1 MASVS
6 TPRSGRPETP
16 GTPPGTPGVTDG
28 AGARFPSQRV
38 DSPLSLGARGA
49 WTSGP
54 NAIIWSRDD
63 ADLDEE
69 PRELQDRA
77 SNAASRAHTAGVP
90 ARPPPPVKL
99 YSLKRAWLM
108 MNAAG
113 ETAALEATKMEMQ
126 RELGVPFRD
135 LMILDPA
142 LPTAYPSAVFIRPRA
157 IVVNMEHVKLV
168 VTSGLVVSP
177 LPRLDECG
185 GDGDAAR
192 ARRFARRL
200 KRQLAA
206 HARQT
211 DGHKQSARFGA
222 CEEDLTLPSVH
233 EEGDIFDGDEGLDGL
248 DGVRE
253 NEEAF
258 PRGPARDAEVVRDAK
273 TKHAETKRDAT
284 NRGVRQAFSST
295 GAEPPPHDEKEKE
308 PKPPDPK
315 STDLLGLRQT
325 PCELRVLLLPF
336 ELRVVE
342 AALHDVCKRLLD
354 ETVALE
360 RDAAPALE
368 ALAER
373 VSAASLEK
381 TRGIKAAMNSLA
393 ARVGAA
399 REALEKLLQDDAD
412 MAAMCLS
419 RGDAS
424 DDETPDDEDLD
435 AANVSQASAGSPAV
449 PAVSA
454 RDDAEET
461 PASLDAANERRRNRG
476 ESLESL
482 SRARRDARASS
493 ASRSGVSVSSA
504 GADAEAH
511 EGVEALLEA
520 YYMHCDYS
528 FKRLNE
534 LRESVDDTE
543 DLAEIKLDSQRN
555 QLIKVDLMLSNG
567 ALAVGAFSMVVGVFG
582 MNLPTGLETSRDAF
596 VEVLFVSAVAC
607 VALFVAVVIACRR
620 WKLLQM

>member
-6 TPRSGRPETP
+6 SPRSGRPATP
-16 GTPPGTPGVTDG
+16 GTPAGTPGTTDG
-28 AGARFPSQRV
+28 AGAARFPPPQV
-38 DSPLSLGARGA
+38 DTRREALGARGA
-49 WTSGP
+49 YTSGP
-54 NAIIWSRDD
+54 NAIIWSRDEP
-63 ADLDEE
+63 DLDEE
-69 PRELQDRA
+69 PRESDRG
-77 SNAASRAHTAGVP
+77 SAANGGSRISAPPMGRDT
-90 ARPPPPVKL
+90 RPPPPAKL
-99 YSLKRAWLM
+99 YSLRRAWLM

-113 ETAALEATKMEMQ
+113 ETAVLEATKMEMQ

-142 LPTAYPSAVFIRPRA
+142 LPTAYPSSIFIRPRA

-177 LPRLDECG
+177 LPPLDKQRS
-185 GDGDAAR
+185 DVDAAFAR
-192 ARRFARRL
+192 AFTRRL

-206 HARQT
+206 GARET
-211 DGHKQSARFGA
+211 DEFQFQSAAA
-222 CEEDLTLPSVH
+222 CEEDLSLPDEGAFFDETSPAFLGNAKKKDATLPKANDSLRSK
-233 EEGDIFDGDEGLDGL
+233 EGDESLSKP
-248 DGVRE
+248 V
-253 NEEAF
+253 
-258 PRGPARDAEVVRDAK
+258 
-273 TKHAETKRDAT
+273 
-284 NRGVRQAFSST
+284 
-295 GAEPPPHDEKEKE
+295 EPT
-308 PKPPDPK
+308 
-315 STDLLGLRQT
+315 TDLLGLRQT

-360 RDAAPALE
+360 RDAAPTLE
-368 ALAER
+368 TLADR

-399 REALEKLLQDDAD
+399 REALEKLLQDDDD

-419 RGDAS
+419 
-424 DDETPDDEDLD
+424 
-435 AANVSQASAGSPAV
+435 SADGKDPEG
-449 PAVSA
+449 
-454 RDDAEET
+454 DDAEKTTEEDDVFSSNVRST
-461 PASLDAANERRRNRG
+461 SDPTEASEDE
-476 ESLESL
+476 
-482 SRARRDARASS
+482 RRDASNVHSGTSTRDRRVDDSLDLLARMRSSASS
-493 ASRSGVSVSSA
+493 ASRSGASVAS
-504 GADAEAH
+504 GAEAEAH

-534 LRESVDDTE
+534 LRGSVEDTE

-582 MNLPTGLETSRDAF
+582 MNLPTGLETSREAF
-596 VEVLFVSAVAC
+596 SEVLFVSAVAC
-607 VALFVAVVIACRR
+607 VALFVAVVVLCRR